1 MILRGQQGDATV
13 LRPTFMACVP
23 LILERMHKAI
33 LEGLNKKGGFFL
45 KLFDFCVKYK
55 LEALRRGEVTPI
67 MDRLI
72 FKSVRSLLGGQIRG
86 LMTGGAPLSPETHD
100 FMKAVMGVPLGQAYG
115 LTETTACATCMDIG
129 ENSTGGVGAPFVGIQ
144 VSFFFHLKRI

>member
-72 FKSVRSLLGGQIRG
+72 FHKFKAIVGGKMRMLLS
-86 LMTGGAPLSPETHD
+86 GGAPLAADAHD
-100 FMKAVMGVPLGQAYG
+100 FVRTCLGITLLQA
-115 LTETTACATCMDIG
+115 
-129 ENSTGGVGAPFVGIQ
+129 
-144 VSFFFHLKRI
+144 RITLL